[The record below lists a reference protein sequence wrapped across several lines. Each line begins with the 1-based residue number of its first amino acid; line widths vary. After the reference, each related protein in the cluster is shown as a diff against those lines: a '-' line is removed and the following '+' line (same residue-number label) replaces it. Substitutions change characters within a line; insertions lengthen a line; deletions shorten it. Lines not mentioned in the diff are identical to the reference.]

1 MTLALPLPPPLP
13 LPLLGEPSEHAP
25 LDVPEQ
31 QDIEMTGAYNQ
42 STPYNGP
49 PLAEH
54 D

>member
-13 LPLLGEPSEHAP
+13 LPLLGEPSEHAS